1 MIDLKKAQYEIEK
14 EENYLFQKLFQ
25 NKSILFRKHSN
36 EDKPEKKII
45 DGQLIVLDDEFISQK
60 SIDER

>member
-1 MIDLKKAQYEIEK
+1 L
-14 EENYLFQKLFQ
+14 LQKLFQ

-36 EDKPEKKII
+36 DDKDEVQSQNKII
-45 DGQLIVLDDEFISQK
+45 DGQLIVLVDEFISQK